1 MRVQERIIESRG
13 LLDDHWILG
22 QGTIYPD
29 TIESGGTANA
39 ATIKTHHNRVPG
51 IQKLME
57 SGRIVEPLADFYK
70 DEVRVIGRQLG
81 LPAELLDRHPFPGP
95 GLAIRCLCSETEE
108 PVTRVPEGWLVPV
121 RSVGVQGD
129 SRSYAPVLAIDAF
142 PSASSRLQDEAT
154 ELINRTVGV
163 NRVIA
168 RVAVREPLEHHRVF
182 ASSITHARLDLLRK
196 ADAIVR
202 AICHETGFDA
212 QVWQFPVILIPLGTP
227 HSRDS
232 IVLRPDPLG

>member
-1 MRVQERIIESRG
+1 M
-13 LLDDHWILG
+13 
-22 QGTIYPD
+22 
-29 TIESGGTANA
+29 
-39 ATIKTHHNRVPG
+39 
-51 IQKLME
+51 
-57 SGRIVEPLADFYK
+57 
-70 DEVRVIGRQLG
+70 
-81 LPAELLDRHPFPGP
+81 
-95 GLAIRCLCSETEE
+95 
-108 PVTRVPEGWLVPV
+108 PV

-202 AICHETGFDA
+202 AICHETRFDA

-232 IVLRPDPLG
+232 IVLRPIRSVDGMTADSVAMPDELLHTMSARLMAVPEIAGVYYDLTHKPPGTIEWE